1 MLACLWALIAVGTYA
16 RGKHSRDRNLRGGN
30 RQVHTMSFSR
40 RRILIING
48 KGGCGKTTIATNL
61 AVAYAD
67 RGYGTALV
75 DHDSQAASSDWAGLR
90 TPARAPINLVPKH
103 QRVNM
108 YQTEAFRD
116 RLPDSIVRVIIDTPS
131 GARER
136 NIDALIKRC
145 DLILVPML
153 PSPLDVRAGARFI
166 AELLTHR
173 SFRAKPRPI
182 GVVVNRAQASN
193 PLQARLMHS
202 LECLE
207 VPCVA
212 SFTDS
217 PLYGRA
223 AEDGRGI
230 IEVEAVDAAGEREQQ
245 QWTQLVQWIESQS
258 DTQAMPK
265 AAPPRQTSAAK
276 QAQ

>member
-1 MLACLWALIAVGTYA
+1 MNSA
-16 RGKHSRDRNLRGGN
+16 RRS
-30 RQVHTMSFSR
+30 
-40 RRILIING
+40 ILIING

-61 AVAYAD
+61 AVTYAD

-90 TPARAPINLVPKH
+90 TPASAPITLVPKH
-103 QRVNM
+103 EPVNM
-108 YQTEAFRD
+108 YQTSAFRD

-136 NIDALIKRC
+136 NIDALIKRS

-153 PSPLDVRAGARFI
+153 LSPLDVRAGARFI
-166 AELLTHR
+166 EELLAHR

-182 GVVVNRAQASN
+182 GVVVNRTQSNN
-193 PLQARLMHS
+193 PLQTKLMYS
-202 LECLE
+202 LAELD

-212 SFTDS
+212 TFSDN

-230 IEVEAVDAAGEREQQ
+230 IELDAPDVLAKQEQR
-245 QWTQLVQWIESQS
+245 QWSRLMKWIEEQH
-258 DTQAMPK
+258 TTPAPRK
-265 AAPPRQTSAAK
+265 AAAHTKPAPKPEKASTSAS
-276 QAQ
+276 

>member
-1 MLACLWALIAVGTYA
+1 
-16 RGKHSRDRNLRGGN
+16 
-30 RQVHTMSFSR
+30 MSFVR
-40 RRILIING
+40 RRVLIING

-61 AVAYAD
+61 AVAYAE

-90 TPARAPINLVPKH
+90 TPARAPITLLAKH

-116 RLPDSIVRVIIDTPS
+116 RLPDSITRVIIDTPS

-136 NIDALIKRC
+136 NIDALIRRC

-153 PSPLDVRAGARFI
+153 PSPLDVRAGSRFI

-182 GVVVNRAQASN
+182 GVVVNRTQDNN

-202 LECLE
+202 LECLD
-207 VPCVA
+207 VPCA
-212 SFTDS
+212 ATFTDS

-230 IEVEAVDAAGEREQQ
+230 LELDATDAAGTKEQHE
-245 QWTQLVQWIESQS
+245 WGQLLNWIEAHNDSP
-258 DTQAMPK
+258 ALPK
-265 AAPPRQTSAAK
+265 AAPPKKATALKHAH
-276 QAQ
+276 

>member
-1 MLACLWALIAVGTYA
+1 ML
-16 RGKHSRDRNLRGGN
+16 GG
-30 RQVHTMSFSR
+30 R

-61 AVAYAD
+61 AVTYAD

-90 TPARAPINLVPKH
+90 TPARAPITLVPKH

-116 RLPDSIVRVIIDTPS
+116 RLPDSVVRVIIDTPS

-136 NIDALIKRC
+136 NIDALIKRS

-153 PSPLDVRAGARFI
+153 PSPLDVRAGSRFI
-166 AELLTHR
+166 ADLLTHR
-173 SFRAKPRPI
+173 SFKAKPRPI
-182 GVVVNRAQASN
+182 GVVVNRTQDNN
-193 PLQARLMHS
+193 PLQTKLMHS
-202 LECLE
+202 LECLD

-212 SFTDS
+212 TFRDN

-223 AEDGRGI
+223 AEDGRGV
-230 IEVEAVDAAGEREQQ
+230 IELDAPDEQAKQEQQ
-245 QWTQLVQWIESQS
+245 QWQQLMTWIEAQS
-258 DTQAMPK
+258 NGAETRGRMAQQ
-265 AAPPRQTSAAK
+265 AAPKSAPRKPETTTRNEKKRIRKKRAK
-276 QAQ
+276 ASGSVI